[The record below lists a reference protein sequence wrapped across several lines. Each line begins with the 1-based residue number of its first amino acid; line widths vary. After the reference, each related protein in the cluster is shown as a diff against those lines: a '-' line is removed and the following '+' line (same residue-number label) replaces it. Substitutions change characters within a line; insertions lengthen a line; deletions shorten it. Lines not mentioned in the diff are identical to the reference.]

1 MQERKKCLLSFL
13 GREKALGLDEIRMK
27 SREKQVL
34 LHKKQRDNRDSI
46 EKRKQK
52 AYKKVHEDPTFWRIR
67 FSTQCGNFRIFVNT
81 HILHEINVVDFRSA
95 KFAISTHL
103 KAMNF
108 DFCKFFAHFE
118 G

>member
-1 MQERKKCLLSFL
+1 MASFLCKENKRQAAFAREEKCLLSFL

-52 AYKKVHEDPTFWRIR
+52 AYKKVH
-67 FSTQCGNFRIFVNT
+67 
-81 HILHEINVVDFRSA
+81 
-95 KFAISTHL
+95 
-103 KAMNF
+103 
-108 DFCKFFAHFE
+108 
-118 G
+118 

>member
-46 EKRKQK
+46 EKESSKPKRRYTKTLLFGES
-52 AYKKVHEDPTFWRIR
+52 A
-67 FSTQCGNFRIFVNT
+67 SN
-81 HILHEINVVDFRSA
+81 LH
-95 KFAISTHL
+95 
-103 KAMNF
+103 
-108 DFCKFFAHFE
+108 
-118 G
+118 

>member
-52 AYKKVHEDPTFWRIR
+52 AYKKVHEDPTFWKIR
-67 FSTQCGNFRIFVNT
+67 FSTQQSVEISGFLVSIIFYVKSNLW
-81 HILHEINVVDFRSA
+81 ILEVQNLQSQH
-95 KFAISTHL
+95 
-103 KAMNF
+103 
-108 DFCKFFAHFE
+108 
-118 G
+118 